1 MDTLPDT
8 SKKKALVKLFP
19 VMLPVAWLITST
31 LFIVIISFALI
42 FNLNKAN
49 NTAYKYAIFSSSPK
63 VLGASSTRITGD
75 DARAERIDS
84 IFAKYKCPIK
94 GHGSTFV
101 KEADKNNI
109 PYWLV
114 AAIAFQESSC
124 GKNTPIVNGNETY
137 NLYGWG
143 VWGPHVYKFDS
154 MEEGIAVVSKYMST
168 KFISKGIIEPCDI
181 MKVYTPPSNGSWCKG
196 VKFFRDEIL
205 EFETP

>member
-1 MDTLPDT
+1 MDILPDNA
-8 SKKKALVKLFP
+8 KKRGYIKLFP
-19 VMLPVAWLITST
+19 VILPIAWLLTSS
-31 LFIVIISFALI
+31 LFIFIISFALI
-42 FNLNKAN
+42 LSLHNSSSS
-49 NTAYKYAIFSSSPK
+49 AYRYTIFSASPK

-84 IFAKYKCPIK
+84 IFNKYKCPIK
-94 GHGSTFV
+94 GYGKTFV
-101 KEADKNNI
+101 QEADKNKI

-124 GKNTPIVNGNETY
+124 GKNTPIVNGDDTY

-154 MEEGIAVVSKYMST
+154 IEEGIAVVSKYMNT
-168 KFISKGIIEPCDI
+168 KFISKGIREPCDI
-181 MKVYTPPSNGSWCKG
+181 MKVYTPPSNGSWCMG